1 MNHIDSYRMLE
12 EVRRCSNKT
21 ASELRFTGEEPS
33 LKENL
38 TLGRCRF
45 FACVSCAGITSNAT
59 IHEDFKEAY
68 FALIDLSFTICG
80 SLSTNEEINH
90 IWAFKTRPKPGR
102 RSPSRSREVILQDLA
117 RFLQKRV
124 ILQDLAR
131 WRLSCKILQDGGY
144 LARILKEG
152 GYLARILQE
161 SCKITI
167 PKFLSKNTKKL
178 TEIRCKIKKIVS
190 RTRIQNF
197 FELISKIYL
206 HHFK

>member
-1 MNHIDSYRMLE
+1 MNLYYGHFSCMDVNPGNQLWRRAVKITCNL
-12 EVRRCSNKT
+12 VRLCTFHFDTFLASQINSNFSKV
-21 ASELRFTGEEPS
+21 RII
-33 LKENL
+33 K
-38 TLGRCRF
+38 
-45 FACVSCAGITSNAT
+45 
-59 IHEDFKEAY
+59 D
-68 FALIDLSFTICG
+68 
-80 SLSTNEEINH
+80 
-90 IWAFKTRPKPGR
+90 
-102 RSPSRSREVILQDLA
+102 PSRSREVILQDLA

-167 PKFLSKNTKKL
+167 PKFLSKNTKKI

-190 RTRIQNF
+190 RTRCLTNK
-197 FELISKIYL
+197 ISRTRC
-206 HHFK
+206 F

>member
-1 MNHIDSYRMLE
+1 MSRLIFSI
-12 EVRRCSNKT
+12 
-21 ASELRFTGEEPS
+21 S
-33 LKENL
+33 LGKAKFCRAGRATECRGVPVNIWFYYSAEKSGIRICCFEIVNQAHLLHHFDNYFLTDKNL
-38 TLGRCRF
+38 TC
-45 FACVSCAGITSNAT
+45 S
-59 IHEDFKEAY
+59 Y
-68 FALIDLSFTICG
+68 Q
-80 SLSTNEEINH
+80 
-90 IWAFKTRPKPGR
+90 
-102 RSPSRSREVILQDLA
+102 SPSRSREVILQDLP

-131 WRLSCKILQDGGY
+131 CRLSCKILQDGGY

-167 PKFLSKNTKKL
+167 PKFLSKNTKQI

-197 FELISKIYL
+197 FELISKI
-206 HHFK
+206 